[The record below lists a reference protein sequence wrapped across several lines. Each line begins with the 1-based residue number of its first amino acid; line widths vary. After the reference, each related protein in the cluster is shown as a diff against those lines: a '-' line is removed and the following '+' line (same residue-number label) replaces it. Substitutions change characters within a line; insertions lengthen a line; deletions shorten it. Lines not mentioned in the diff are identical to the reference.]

1 MTNYSK
7 DEVEQILAENKKL
20 KTEVKKYQKREKIE
34 KREFSEFIKNE
45 LNLDLF
51 KNELLDSK
59 TGWLAKFKN
68 GGGNLRY
75 FTKRTNR
82 ITKKPEQII
91 KLNLFVQDLIQAK
104 VLLNKNLKESEHK
117 PRASMDIDSLIK
129 HLNKHRDSRPKKGIS
144 EPNIYTTGPEPPA
157 PYKKNAEKRKH

>member
-7 DEVEQILAENKKL
+7 DEVERILAENKKL
-20 KTEVKKYQKREKIE
+20 KTEVKKYQKRQKIE

-45 LNLDLF
+45 LNLNLF

-59 TGWLAKFKN
+59 AGWLAKFKN
-68 GGGNLRY
+68 ESGNSRY
-75 FTKRTNR
+75 FTIRTNR
-82 ITKKPEQII
+82 ITKKTEQII

-129 HLNKHRDSRPKKGIS
+129 HLNKHRDSRPRV
-144 EPNIYTTGPEPPA
+144 
-157 PYKKNAEKRKH
+157 AE

>member
-7 DEVEQILAENKKL
+7 DEVDQILAENKKL

-68 GGGNLRY
+68 EGGNLRY

-144 EPNIYTTGPEPPA
+144 EPNVYTTGPEPPA

>member
-68 GGGNLRY
+68 QGGNLRY

-104 VLLNKNLKESEHK
+104 VLLNKNLKETELK

-129 HLNKHRDSRPKKGIS
+129 HLNKHRDSRPKKLIS
-144 EPNIYTTGPEPPA
+144 EPNVYTTGPEPPA
-157 PYKKNAEKRKH
+157 SYKKNARKKKH

>member
-1 MTNYSK
+1 MKNYSRS
-7 DEVEQILAENKKL
+7 EVDQILAENKKL
-20 KTEVKKYQKREKIE
+20 KTEVKKYQKRQKIE

-68 GGGNLRY
+68 QGGNLRY

-91 KLNLFVQDLIQAK
+91 KLNLFIQDLIQAK
-104 VLLNKNLKESEHK
+104 VLLNKNLQESEHK

-129 HLNKHRDSRPKKGIS
+129 HLNKHRDFRPKKRIS

-157 PYKKNAEKRKH
+157 PYKKNARKKKH